1 MLNNPKIGL
10 KKDPILLQEFDEI
23 PEQKPS
29 ILFKCAEC
37 QHNLFSNL
45 DILVHERENQK
56 NTLDIDKKTHLTIR
70 SGSRGEKHTP
80 KTPKLIKF
88 ATKNDVELNT
98 LFYKHRFE
106 NQNYSKEYEI

>member
-37 QHNLFSNL
+37 QHHLFTNL

-88 ATKNDVELNT
+88 ATKNDVESNT
-98 LFYKHRFE
+98 LF
-106 NQNYSKEYEI
+106 